1 MTESAR
7 RGSKTWSFAESGG
20 WTAPVVIS
28 LVAMVLVQEYV
39 ALSVSMVSMAMPSIT
54 TYFATSQGGWL
65 VTGFLLTGAVTSPLF
80 GKMADLYGKRRIL
93 VLVLVVA
100 AIGGVISATAP
111 SISVLILGRCV
122 EGVAVAGLFLS
133 YSLMRD
139 VYPRQILP
147 LAASLCATGIGVFGI
162 GVPFLVGWL
171 LENIGFRGLFWFDA
185 GVLVAICVIIV
196 ATTPETSLR
205 TPAKLDLTGGLLLGG
220 GIAAVLVAVS
230 MGGSWGWTSVGVGL
244 CVVAGATALTVF
256 WFHAR
261 RIADPIVD
269 LRLLS
274 ARPILMTTVVGA
286 LGYAAF
292 TVYGVAFPMMAM
304 ASREESGYGLG
315 MTPTQY
321 ALLGAPGSLAIVVG
335 GFVVGKVVG
344 RAGGRICLLTGCT
357 LLAAGGLSIA
367 FLSDSYGQ
375 YLIAVLLIGFGTGLT
390 LAAVPN
396 LVIENAPAEDQGSIS
411 ANVQVALS
419 ALSSAAPVVLFA
431 VLAASATVTAEGIS
445 YSAVGFR
452 NGSLLI
458 FGAAGF
464 AVVLLLTVFSSRRLA
479 RSAAALDVSDAS
491 VPR

>member
-1 MTESAR
+1 MTEAAL
-7 RGSKTWSFAESGG
+7 RGRTSRNFTQSGG
-20 WTAPVVIS
+20 WTAPVMFS

-54 TYFATSQGGWL
+54 AQFATSQGGWL
-65 VTGFLLTGAVTSPLF
+65 ITGFLLTGAVTSPLC

-100 AIGGVISATAP
+100 AIGGIISATAP
-111 SISVLILGRCV
+111 VMSLLILGRCI

-139 VYPRQILP
+139 VYPPRLLP

-185 GVLVAICVIIV
+185 GVLVAICLVIL

-205 TPAKLDLTGGLLLGG
+205 TPAKLDLAGGLLLGG

-230 MGGSWGWTSVGVGL
+230 MGGSWGWTSIGVCL
-244 CVVAGATALTVF
+244 CVVAGAAALTAF
-256 WFHAR
+256 WFHSR
-261 RIADPIVD
+261 RIADPVVD

-274 ARPILMTTVVGA
+274 ARPILMTTVTGA
-286 LGYAAF
+286 LSYAAF

-304 ASREESGYGLG
+304 ASEESGYGLG

-321 ALLGAPGSLAIVVG
+321 ALLGAPGSLAIVAG
-335 GFVVGKVVG
+335 GFVVGKVIR

-357 LLAAGGLSIA
+357 LLTVGGLSIA
-367 FLSDSYGQ
+367 FLNDSYGQ
-375 YLIAVLLIGFGTGLT
+375 YLIAVLLIGLGTGLT
-390 LAAVPN
+390 LASVPN
-396 LVIENAPAEDQGSIS
+396 LVIENAPAENQGSIS

-419 ALSSAAPVVLFA
+419 ALSSTAPVVLFA
-431 VLAASATVTAEGIS
+431 VLVASATVTAEGIS
-445 YSAVGFR
+445 YSAEGFR

-458 FGAAGF
+458 VGAAGL
-464 AVVLLLTVFSSRRLA
+464 AVVLLLTVFSSNRLKRSVA
-479 RSAAALDVSDAS
+479 DPDLSSASAAG
-491 VPR
+491 